1 MDIFTIFLYIIA
13 LIILV
18 IIVISAFIFL
28 DLMSYTARGTK
39 SITSS
44 RNVIGNAL
52 VVYNPGISGM
62 AKNAANNIAN
72 DLKSKGYN
80 VQLTGIKNK
89 AASSTLGYKIV
100 VVGGPMYMGKATK
113 SIENYLKTLKLQK
126 DVNLGVF
133 TTTGSDQLNKDDYKS
148 LKKQVEILTDYN
160 HLNKL
165 TIKLIRSGNEF
176 VKDSNDLVSNI
187 ISIEK

>member
-18 IIVISAFIFL
+18 IIVSSAFIFL

-39 SITSS
+39 SITSY
-44 RNVIGNAL
+44 RNVIGNEL

-133 TTTGSDQLNKDDYKS
+133 TTTGSDQLNKDDYNS
-148 LKKQVEILTDYN
+148 LKKQVEILTDDN

-176 VKDSNDLVSNI
+176 VKDANDLVSNI